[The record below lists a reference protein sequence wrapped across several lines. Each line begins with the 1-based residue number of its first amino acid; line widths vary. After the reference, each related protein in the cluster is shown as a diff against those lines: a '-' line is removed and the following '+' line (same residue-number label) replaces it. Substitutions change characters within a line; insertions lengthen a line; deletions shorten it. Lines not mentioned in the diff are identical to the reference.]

1 MTLEELERKSETEG
15 LTVEEVM
22 EYQKLKTRTSR
33 LWQVWNTC
41 QALYRRT

>member
-22 EYQKLKTRTSR
+22 EYQKLVKPVHHVYGKYGT
-33 LWQVWNTC
+33 L
-41 QALYRRT
+41 AKHYI